1 MSYNLK
7 DSTISNSWLKNIR
20 KQNFQKHSVVL
31 IGTGLISQQYAIAL
45 NEMQIRDV
53 QIISNTKEKG
63 DKFCK
68 DFNFKK
74 HLSGGYKKNLKN
86 LGESDLVIVA
96 LPIHLLYDATKNL
109 LKNNFKNI
117 LIEKPGSLYS
127 SELMQLSEIITNQN
141 VRIAYNRLLYPSF
154 LKLKSI
160 LSTEE
165 ISSCNFDFTEWIH
178 KIIFNKYESD
188 VYQRWGVSNSLHL
201 ISMAFELIGM
211 PKKLISYQFGH
222 LDWHKSGSI
231 FVGSGISTSKIPFSY
246 HANWESAGRW
256 NIEIMTKKGKYR
268 LSPLE
273 ELYFCKLGEIS
284 WKKVPLYTPFPKSKT
299 GITEEIA
306 SMLSDD
312 KYVKNYLPSLK
323 KVASYNQI
331 ANKIFGYN

>member
-1 MSYNLK
+1 MSHNLK
-7 DSTISNSWLKNIR
+7 DFPTSYSWLKNIR

-31 IGTGLISQQYAIAL
+31 IGTGLIAQQYATAL
-45 NEMQIRDV
+45 NQMQISDV
-53 QIISNTKEKG
+53 QIISNSKEKG

-68 DFNFKK
+68 DFGFKK
-74 HLSGGYKKNLKN
+74 HLSGGYEKNLQN
-86 LGESDLVIVA
+86 LDESDLVIVA
-96 LPIHLLYDATKNL
+96 LPIHLLNNATKKL
-109 LKNNFKNI
+109 LKNNFTNI

-127 SELMQLSEIITNQN
+127 SELIQLSKTIKNQN
-141 VRIAYNRLLYPSF
+141 VRIGYNRLLYPSF

-160 LSTEE
+160 LSAEE
-165 ISSCNFDFTEWIH
+165 ISSCNFDFTEWTH
-178 KIIFNKYESD
+178 KIIFNKYASD
-188 VYQRWGVSNSLHL
+188 VYQRWGISNTLHL

-211 PKKLISYQFGH
+211 PKKITAYQYGK

-231 FVGSGISTSKIPFSY
+231 FLGSGISKSQIPFSY

-273 ELYFCKLGEIS
+273 ELHFCKLGEIS
-284 WKKVPLYTPFPKSKT
+284 WKKIPLYTPFPKSKT

-312 KYVKNYLPSLK
+312 KRVQNYLPSLK
-323 KVASYNQI
+323 KAVSYNQI
-331 ANKIFGYN
+331 AIKIFGYK